1 MINFCTF
8 KQLSNFVE
16 PLEKKKDVHS
26 KKGTVGSTGNIIPT
40 IPSPKQ
46 IKPNIMYIIFLI
58 FIKRL
63 MLAVTN

>member
-8 KQLSNFVE
+8 KPIIKFCGASR
-16 PLEKKKDVHS
+16 KKKDVHS

-63 MLAVTN
+63 MLAMTN